1 MTIAIDFVAT
11 DTNSGTK
18 TYILNFCEEIDK
30 LPLEYNII
38 IYLTK
43 NYYNQISISK
53 KKNKKIKYVIKSNI
67 FSNIFLRLIWMQFI
81 LLFNLKREKVRTLF
95 SPMNFCPLLSNV
107 FKIKIILG
115 LHSNLPWVYFNLMPG
130 SKIRNYLTKKFSEI
144 SLRLSS
150 KIIVCSNYA
159 KYEIS
164 KLLKI
169 DENKLEVAYLGIDN
183 FYLENQ
189 KKNELFLNNFKYE
202 NYIFS
207 VMSTVKYHNI
217 INLLKC
223 FKKIVSKKN
232 SNYKLI
238 IATQVLDKNYFKQI
252 EKFISDNSLIN
263 NVIILKNLDKKYL
276 KNLYKYASLYVFT
289 SYTEVFGLTTL
300 EAMSQ
305 GAKVLVSNTSALPEI
320 NGQAAIYFDPD
331 DILDLELKINNNLSE
346 TKVKKINEDLQ
357 LNYIK
362 KFSWKNTVIN
372 TLSIISK

>member
-18 TYILNFCEEIDK
+18 TYILNFCEEVDK
-30 LPLEYNII
+30 LSLECNIV

-43 NYYNQISISK
+43 NYYNQISFSK
-53 KKNKKIKYVIKSNI
+53 NKNKKIKYVIKPNI

-81 LLFNLKREKVRTLF
+81 LLFNLKRDGIKTLF
-95 SPMNFCPLLSNV
+95 SPMNFCPLLSNI

-130 SKIRNYLTKKFSEI
+130 SKIRNYFTKKLSEI
-144 SLRLSS
+144 SIKLSS
-150 KIIVCSNYA
+150 KIVVCSNYA
-159 KYEIS
+159 KHEIS
-164 KLLKI
+164 KLLFL

-183 FYLENQ
+183 FYLKNQ
-189 KKNELFLNNFKYE
+189 KNNELFLSNFEYK

-207 VMSTVKYHNI
+207 VISTVKYHNI

-223 FKKIVSKKN
+223 FKKIISKKDLD
-232 SNYKLI
+232 YKLL
-238 IATQVLDKNYFKQI
+238 IATQVLDKNYFEQI
-252 EKFISDNSLIN
+252 KKFISDNSLN
-263 NVIILKNLDKKYL
+263 NKVIILKNLDKKYL
-276 KNLYKYASLYVFT
+276 KNLYKYASLYIFT

-305 GAKVLVSNTSALPEI
+305 GTKVLVSNTSALPEI
-320 NGQAAIYFDPD
+320 NGEAAIYFDPD
-331 DILDLELKINNNLSE
+331 NILELENKIISNLPLANS
-346 TKVKKINEDLQ
+346 KKINEDLQ
-357 LNYIK
+357 LDYLK
-362 KFSWKNTVIN
+362 KFSWKNTVIK